1 VKIAI
6 VIQARLAS
14 SRLPGKVL
22 LPLGGKPLLERMLE
36 RVLSAR
42 HGRCV
47 VVATTTLGIDDPI
60 VELCQRLG
68 VEWVRGDS
76 EDCLSR
82 HLLAAAHSGA
92 DAVAKIPSDCPLI
105 DPAVIDCVLSQWLAA
120 EGRYDYIGNLR
131 PPSWPDGND
140 VEVVSLAA
148 LRTAGREATAAF
160 DREHTT
166 PFFWSQPERF
176 RLGNVTW
183 ETGLDLS
190 KTRRWVVDWPEDYAL
205 VCAIFQRLAQKHG
218 SCFGVQPVLRLFER
232 EPELLA
238 LNAQHLGYDYMA
250 LRAIRTGA
258 SNHNA
263 PGVKEKT
270 ACD

>member
-1 VKIAI
+1 VRVKITI

-22 LPLGGKPLLERMLE
+22 LPLGGKPMLERMLE

-42 HGRCV
+42 QAQSLV
-47 VVATTTLGIDDPI
+47 IATTTRAVDDPI
-60 VELCQRLG
+60 VALCDRLG
-68 VEWVRGDS
+68 VDSVRGD
-76 EDCLSR
+76 EDDCLSR

-105 DPAVIDCVLSQWLAA
+105 DPCTIDSVLSHWHAA
-120 EGRYDYIGNLR
+120 EGRYDYVGNLR
-131 PPSWPDGND
+131 PATWPDGND
-140 VEVVSLAA
+140 VEVMSLAA
-148 LRTAGREATAAF
+148 LRTAGREATHPF

-166 PFFWSQPERF
+166 PFLWSQPERF

-183 ETGLDLS
+183 GSGLDYS
-190 KTRRWVVDWPEDYAL
+190 RTRRLVVDWPEDYAL
-205 VCAIFQRLAQKHG
+205 VSAIYERLAKTHG
-218 SCFGVQPVLRLFER
+218 PCFGVQPILRLLER
-232 EPELLA
+232 EPTLLA

-250 LRAIRTGA
+250 LRAIRTDA

-263 PGVKEKT
+263 PGQHT
-270 ACD
+270 